1 MNKNWNAVIG
11 NATLKTK
18 LVGAFVIGSLLG
30 AGAVGWNLSNFRWA
44 ASAFHVAT
52 RESLP
57 ALEFVNEV
65 DRDMQKALVAERSL
79 MFLRQASEEAAQK
92 RKDHADSLRQA
103 KEQWAK
109 YKALP
114 ASEEE
119 TKLWPD
125 FEGPFGEWEKT
136 TLEVQALLAQ
146 DMADARKDAI
156 DLSLSEGEAKFAKA
170 QGALSNLSDLRQ
182 KSAEAFAAKVQ
193 ATAVRTT
200 VFTVV
205 LLLTLLGC
213 GVAFGLL
220 FSRLIAEALTGV
232 AASASRAADGDLSV
246 RIDVKSQD
254 EIGQMG
260 LALNRMLESFQNVI
274 LQVQQSTT
282 QTADAS
288 RQLAKGSEQLSSGA
302 GEQASS
308 IEETSASLEEMSAS
322 ITQNAD
328 NSRQMEE
335 MALKGAQEGEDS
347 DKAVKETLE
356 AMKAIADKISF
367 VEDIAYQTN
376 LLALNAAI
384 EAARAG
390 EHGRG
395 FAVVASEVR
404 KLAERSQA
412 AAKDISSLSGS
423 SVKVAER
430 ASQSLAELV
439 PAVRK
444 TAELVQE
451 VAAASLEQASGV
463 AQVNKAMTQVDQVTQ
478 RNAAAAEEFAST
490 AEEMATQ
497 AENLQQLVA
506 FFRVGR
512 GGQHARAPGGGAP
525 FRGRERRPRAPAA
538 GRTPSG
544 VRRRPPRRRAD
555 DRRGRLE
562 LPAVLKE

>member
-1 MNKNWNAVIG
+1 MKRIWDT
-11 NATLKTK
+11 TLRAK
-18 LVGAFVIGSLLG
+18 LVGAFVVGSLLG
-30 AGAVGWNLSNFRWA
+30 ASAVAWNLSNFRWA

-65 DRDMQKALVAERSL
+65 GRDMQQALVEERSL
-79 MFLRQASEEAAQK
+79 MFVRQASEDATKGRKEHAENLAQAREAWQ
-92 RKDHADSLRQA
+92 
-103 KEQWAK
+103 K
-109 YKALP
+109 YKAIP
-114 ASEEE
+114 ASPNEMA
-119 TKLWPD
+119 LWPE
-125 FEGPFGEWEKT
+125 FEGAYAEWEKASN
-136 TLEVQALLAQ
+136 EAARLLGEES
-146 DMADARKDAI
+146 ADARKDAI
-156 DLSLSEGEAKFAKA
+156 ELSLSDGEKKFTKA
-170 QGALSNLSDLRQ
+170 QSLLSSLAQVRQ
-182 KSAEAFAAKVQ
+182 KSAEAFAGKVQ

-205 LLLTLLGC
+205 VLLGLLGC
-213 GVAFGLL
+213 GIALGLL
-220 FSRLIAEALTGV
+220 FSRLIAASLLDV
-232 AASASRAADGDLSV
+232 AAQAGRAADGDLSV
-246 RIDVKSQD
+246 RIAVKNQD

-274 LQVQQSTT
+274 IQVQQSTT
-282 QTADAS
+282 QTASAS
-288 RQLAKGSEQLSSGA
+288 RQLAQGSEQLSSGA

-322 ITQNAD
+322 ITQNAE

-335 MALKGAQEGEDS
+335 MALKGAREGEDS

-395 FAVVASEVR
+395 FAVVAAEVR

-430 ASQSLAELV
+430 ASQSLGELV

-497 AENLQQLVA
+497 ADNLQQLVA
-506 FFRVGR
+506 FFRSEDSQAPAAYRPQARASVT
-512 GGQHARAPGGGAP
+512 QAPVHARAP
-525 FRGRERRPRAPAA
+525 RGLTPQPALVVA
-538 GRTPSG
+538 SRSALPQVPEG
-544 VRRRPPRRRAD
+544 
-555 DRRGRLE
+555 DRNFKRF
-562 LPAVLKE
+562 